1 MILEDQD
8 TDLYRRIFDEV
19 AVGLAQVE
27 IANGHFTWVN
37 RRFCE
42 ITGYS
47 REELLR
53 IDFLSLTHP
62 EDLEVGQANLQL
74 LRERRI
80 RDFSME
86 KRYIR
91 KDGSTVWVRLTVS
104 SVARE
109 DRQVTHHVAVVVD
122 ITRQKQE
129 QEQFREN
136 EARFHQLV
144 EEISDGVFITDAEGT
159 LVLVNPALVRMHG
172 FQDPAQLLGRRFQ
185 EFIPPDGL
193 PEAGAYFRQVVAGQP
208 YVTLNVPVLRPDGS
222 RVVFEVR
229 AAPRFRNGKIAGTQ
243 GIARDVT
250 ERMRADAAMTEAL
263 RMKTEFMNNI
273 THELRTPLNV
283 VIGFA
288 EMLKN
293 GAAGPLNPRQTAY
306 AADILASGERLLA
319 LVNGILEMA
328 RLDAPGAA
336 PALEP
341 VAIRAAIGERLAA
354 HARAAADRRVR
365 LEFEPGADPGSVL
378 LDPKALKL
386 IIDALL
392 DNAIKF
398 NHEGGNVSVRA
409 WREKDRIEIAFA
421 DTGIGIA
428 PEDLSRL
435 FKPMA
440 QLDTGLARSYGG
452 IGMGLAL
459 ARRQAELWGG
469 GITVA
474 SEPGQGSTFTLSLPI
489 LPTEGEEQT

>member
-1 MILEDQD
+1 MTPENQD
-8 TDLYRRIFDEV
+8 AEFYRLVFDEV

-27 IANGHFTWVN
+27 IATGRFTRVN

-62 EDLEVGQANLQL
+62 EDREVGQANLQL

-80 RDFSME
+80 RDFTME

-109 DRQVTHHVAVVVD
+109 DLQVTHHVAVVVD

-129 QEQFREN
+129 QDLLRES
-136 EARFHQLV
+136 EIRYHQLV
-144 EEISDGVFITDAEGT
+144 EEISDGVFITDTKGT
-159 LVLVNPALVRMHG
+159 LVFANPALVRMQG

-185 EFIPPDGL
+185 EFLQPEILAEVEATFPVIIGGQAL
-193 PEAGAYFRQVVAGQP
+193 PAP
-208 YVTLNVPVLRPDGS
+208 INVPILRPDGS
-222 RVVFEVR
+222 RAVFEIR
-229 AAPRFRNGKIAGTQ
+229 AAPRWVDGRIAGAQ
-243 GIARDVT
+243 GTIRDVT
-250 ERMRADAAMTEAL
+250 ERWRAEAAVEETL

-306 AADILASGERLLA
+306 ASDILASGERLLA

-336 PALEP
+336 PVLEP
-341 VAIRAAIGERLAA
+341 VAIRAALTERLAA
-354 HARAAADRRVR
+354 RAQAAEARHVR
-365 LEFEPGADPGSVL
+365 IALEPDADPGSVL
-378 LDPKALKL
+378 LDPKALKQ

-409 WREKDRIEIAFA
+409 RREQDWLEIVFA

-428 PEDLSRL
+428 PVDLPRL

-440 QLDTGLARSYGG
+440 QIDTGLARSYGG

-489 LPTEGEEQT
+489 LLTEGEE